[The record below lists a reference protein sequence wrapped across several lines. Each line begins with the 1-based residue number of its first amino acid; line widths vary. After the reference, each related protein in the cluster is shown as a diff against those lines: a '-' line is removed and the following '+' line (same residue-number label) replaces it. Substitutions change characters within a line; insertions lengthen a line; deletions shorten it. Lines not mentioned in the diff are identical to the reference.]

1 MPKNEIDYSNTI
13 IYKLVCKDNT
23 INDVYVGHTTNF
35 IKRKYHHKACCMN
48 LNKKL
53 KIYDIIRN
61 NGGWN
66 NWDMVLIATY
76 NCKNAKEARSKEQ
89 YHNEYINLQTKQI
102 YSYDENS
109 RKMCVFCKLSCGESH
124 TCKKYETNIDVNN
137 VAQYAKKIYGK
148 DDAED
153 RQMSQKSAS
162 KFGYCNTSQ
171 NTLISKQKT
180 TPKQKKDYKDDVL
193 EDILDDANVSNSKSI
208 HNCNCGKSYLHRQ
221 GLWKHK
227 KTCET
232 LISKFQN
239 KKEDLKKDNDIKAL
253 TDLVL
258 DVVKQNQELTNK
270 IVDICKT
277 GQSIIT
283 NNNNN
288 NNINSHNKTF
298 NLNVFLNETCKDAMN
313 IMDFVDSLKLQLADL
328 ENVGKLGYVEG
339 ISNIIVKNLKAL
351 DIHKRPVH
359 CSDSKREVM
368 YIKDENKW
376 EKENEE
382 KNKLR
387 KAIKKIANKNSRLL
401 PQFKEKHPDCG
412 KSDSPFSDQYNK
424 LIIEAMGGSG
434 DNDLE
439 KEDKIIRK
447 IAKEVTIDKSIE
459 YNNLIDL

>member
-13 IYKLVCKDNT
+13 IYKLVCKDVT
-23 INDVYVGHTTNF
+23 IHDVYVGHTTNF
-35 IKRKYHHKACCMN
+35 IKRKYHHKACCIN
-48 LNKKL
+48 LNENL
-53 KIYDIIRN
+53 KIYNIIRN

-76 NCKNAKEARSKEQ
+76 NCKNAKEARAKEK
-89 YHNEYINLQTKQI
+89 YHNECINLQTKQN
-102 YSYDENS
+102 YSYDKNIQKS
-109 RKMCVFCKLSCGESH
+109 CVFCNLSCGENH
-124 TCKKYETNIDVNN
+124 ICKNDKTNIAVKYIEENT
-137 VAQYAKKIYGK
+137 KINYGK

-153 RQMSQKSAS
+153 RQMSQIFNNI
-162 KFGYCNTSQ
+162 FGDCNTSQ
-171 NTLISKQKT
+171 ISSMYKQKIT
-180 TPKQKKDYKDDVL
+180 LKQKKDYKDDVL
-193 EDILDDANVSNSKSI
+193 EDNLDDANVSKSETNYI
-208 HNCNCGKSYLHRQ
+208 CNCGKSYIHRQ

-227 KTCET
+227 KKCET
-232 LISKFQN
+232 INSKKQN
-239 KKEDLKKDNDIKAL
+239 TKYSLQQNNDIKTL
-253 TDLVL
+253 TNLVL

-277 GQSIIT
+277 GQSIT
-283 NNNNN
+283 NNNNNNN

-313 IMDFVDSLKLQLADL
+313 IMDFVDSLKLQLVDL

-459 YNNLIDL
+459 C